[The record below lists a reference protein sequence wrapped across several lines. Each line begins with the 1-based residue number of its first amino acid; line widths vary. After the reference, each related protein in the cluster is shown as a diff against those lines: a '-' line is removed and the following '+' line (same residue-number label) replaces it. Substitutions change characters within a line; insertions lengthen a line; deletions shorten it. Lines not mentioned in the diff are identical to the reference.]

1 MFSYIIIDDE
11 SLTRKGTIKKLE
23 ALSDITFCA
32 GEASN
37 GTEALELIA
46 HTDPDIII
54 TDMNMPVMDGTE
66 FLPLLTKQYPD
77 KRIIVISGYK
87 DYEYLQHAIKA
98 SAVDYILKP
107 FSKEDIQKAVKN
119 ALSQI
124 ESQNRL
130 QNQLISSEEEIENA
144 NYEYTISLLKNLIL
158 GLHEGE
164 CTITSKKLDFVNS
177 THNLTL
183 LTLHAASSL
192 DENLI
197 RDYLSENGFGDF
209 TLFLL
214 HIHCKNIGFLI
225 LFTAEQSAIPPKT
238 LCLQITES
246 LDRLFSTV
254 GLTVSY
260 GASHTHHSLSNLHDA
275 YLETVNALNSMV
287 INEHNNLLFPPDKN
301 NESHSFTWEKS
312 REFIFRLESGMTDK
326 VEELLADFFDITLKN
341 SGYTLYQIK
350 VYCFS
355 LSDEV
360 RYIISKYVEQI
371 NLHSTSSS
379 MHNILDNMFSLE
391 ELKQYYLQYYSNIAD
406 IFKSQHIYDSDD
418 VIDKI
423 KTYIDRHYY
432 DDLTV
437 EFVSSLFYMNRSY
450 ISHLFKEKTGETFV
464 YYLNYVRLNKAVELL
479 TTTNKKMY
487 QIAKNLGYSNVKYF
501 FRVFKKYYKMTPEQ
515 YRKKYSQK

>member
-1 MFSYIIIDDE
+1 MLSYIIIDDE

-23 ALSDITFCA
+23 ALSDKTFCA

-46 HTDPDIII
+46 KTNPDIII

-107 FSKEDIQKAVKN
+107 FSKEDIQKAVNN
-119 ALSQI
+119 AISQI
-124 ESQNRL
+124 ENQNRL
-130 QNQLISSEEEIENA
+130 QHQLISSEEEVENA

-158 GLHEGE
+158 GLHKGD

-183 LTLHAASSL
+183 LTLHSLSSL
-192 DENLI
+192 NEKLI
-197 RDYLSENGFGDF
+197 QDFLSENGFGDF
-209 TLFLL
+209 TLFL
-214 HIHCKNIGFLI
+214 HHVHHKNIGFLI
-225 LFTAEQSAIPPKT
+225 LFTAEQSAIPPQT
-238 LCLQITES
+238 LCKQITES

-260 GASHTHHSLSNLHDA
+260 GASYTHHSLSDLHDA
-275 YLETVNALNSMV
+275 YLETVDALNSKP
-287 INEHNNLLFPPDKN
+287 IDSQSSLFFPPDKN
-301 NESHSFTWEKS
+301 SDPNTITWEKS
-312 REFIFRLESGMTDK
+312 REFIFRLESGIT
-326 VEELLADFFDITLKN
+326 EEVLKLITRFFDVTLKE
-341 SGYTLYQIK
+341 SSYTLYQIK

-379 MHNILDNMFSLE
+379 MHNVLDNMFSLE
-391 ELKQYYLQYYSNIAD
+391 ELKQYYLQYYANIAD
-406 IFKSQHIYDSDD
+406 IFKSQNIYDSDD
-418 VIDKI
+418 VIEKI
-423 KTYIDRHYY
+423 KTYVNRHYY

-450 ISHLFKEKTGETFV
+450 ISHLFKERTGETFV
-464 YYLNYVRLNKAVELL
+464 YYLNSVRLNKAVELL